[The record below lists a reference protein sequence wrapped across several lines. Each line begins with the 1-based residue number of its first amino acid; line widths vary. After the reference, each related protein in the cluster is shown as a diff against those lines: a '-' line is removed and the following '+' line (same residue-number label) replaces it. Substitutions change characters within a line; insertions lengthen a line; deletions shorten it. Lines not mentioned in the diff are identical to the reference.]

1 MYNSYD
7 PWAIPAILTCI
18 VAIAYFCLPTEKV
31 NKWIFRMQAQEE
43 TTEYLEACKN
53 FDNDYDKDNPATRDE
68 ALKEGF
74 LLIIY

>member
-1 MYNSYD
+1 
-7 PWAIPAILTCI
+7 
-18 VAIAYFCLPTEKV
+18 
-31 NKWIFRMQAQEE
+31 MQAQEE